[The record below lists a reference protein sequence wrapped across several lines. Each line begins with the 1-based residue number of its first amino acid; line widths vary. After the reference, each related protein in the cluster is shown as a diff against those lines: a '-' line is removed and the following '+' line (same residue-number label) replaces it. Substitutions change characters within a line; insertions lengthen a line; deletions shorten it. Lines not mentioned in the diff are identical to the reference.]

1 MAIFQK
7 AYQGYNGTLSNN
19 LDRTLVIYRY
29 AMADVFKSRVF
40 VGFLFVCL
48 LFPLFLICML
58 YVYHN
63 LELLVQMDV
72 VLSELAE
79 IDGSLVAVIMQMP
92 QNFLLFFLVL
102 AIGPT
107 MISPDLRNNAMPLIL
122 SRSISKTN
130 YIFGKLLVLI
140 VLGSLISW
148 VPALPLFFVQSYLA
162 GDGWMLENWNIPF
175 ASVITSLTWI
185 ISLSLLAFAISAFV
199 KWKAV
204 ARIFFFGVIMIT
216 SILAEVIQEIFGGV
230 GGHLINLSSALQ
242 LVMVSTYNADS
253 ALIAFSSDLPVPDL
267 PIQVAVLQF
276 LIFSAVC
283 LILLTRRIR
292 AFQVV
297 S

>member
-7 AYQGYNGTLSNN
+7 AYQGYSGPLSSNI
-19 LDRTLVIYRY
+19 DRTLVIYRY
-29 AMADVFKSRVF
+29 AMADVFKSRAF

-48 LFPLFLICML
+48 LFPLFLICAL
-58 YVYHN
+58 YIYHN
-63 LELLVQMDV
+63 LELLVQMEV

-79 IDGSLVAVIMQMP
+79 IDGSLVAIVMQMP
-92 QNFLLFFLVL
+92 QNFLLFFLIL

-122 SRSISKTN
+122 SRSITKTN
-130 YIFGKLLVLI
+130 YIGGKMLVLI

-148 VPALPLFFVQSYLA
+148 VPGLLLFFVQSFLA
-162 GDGWMLENWNIPF
+162 GDGWMLVNWHIPF
-175 ASVITSLTWI
+175 ASIITSLTWI
-185 ISLSLLAFAISAFV
+185 ISLTLLAFAISAFV
-199 KWKAV
+199 KWKAM
-204 ARIFFFGVIMIT
+204 ARIFFFSVIMIT
-216 SILAEVIQEIFGGV
+216 SILAQVIRELFGGV
-230 GGHLINLSSALQ
+230 SGYLIDLNSALQ
-242 LVMVSTYNADS
+242 LVMISTYNADS
-253 ALIAFSSDLPVPDL
+253 ALIAFSSDVPVPDL
-267 PIQVAVLQF
+267 PVQVALLQF

>member
-7 AYQGYNGTLSNN
+7 AYQGYSGPLSSNI
-19 LDRTLVIYRY
+19 DRTLVIYRY
-29 AMADVFKSRVF
+29 AMADVFKSRAF

-48 LFPLFLICML
+48 LFPLSLICAL
-58 YVYHN
+58 YLYHN
-63 LELLVQMDV
+63 LELLVQMEV

-79 IDGSLVAVIMQMP
+79 INGSLVAVVMQMP

-122 SRSISKTN
+122 SRSITKAN
-130 YIFGKLLVLI
+130 YIGGKMLVLI

-148 VPALPLFFVQSYLA
+148 VPGLLLFFVQSFLA
-162 GDGWMLENWNIPF
+162 DDGWMLANWHIPF
-175 ASVITSLTWI
+175 ASFITSLVWI
-185 ISLSLLAFAISAFV
+185 ISLTLLAFAISAFV

-216 SILAEVIQEIFGGV
+216 SILAQVIQQTFGGI
-230 GGHLINLSSALQ
+230 GGALIDLNSALQ
-242 LVMVSTYNADS
+242 LVMISTYSADS
-253 ALIAFSSDLPVPDL
+253 ALIAFSSDVPVPDL
-267 PIQVAVLQF
+267 PVSVALLQF
-276 LIFSAVC
+276 FVYSVVC
-283 LILLTRRIR
+283 LFLLNRRIR